1 MAEKKKAAITAAP
14 KNTITKIEEEKD
26 ITKVLNY
33 FRYTTGTTLDCMI
46 ATGVLRNSI
55 TYYVHDLENIGLLQA
70 VYRMPDKHTHRL
82 AKHYS
87 ADRSQWK
94 QGKEFQLSLFDEKGG
109 RDGI

>member
-1 MAEKKKAAITAAP
+1 MTDKIKATEAAP
-14 KNTITKIEEEKD
+14 KNTTTKIEEEKD

-55 TYYVHDLENIGLLQA
+55 TYYVRDLENIGVLQA

-87 ADRSQWK
+87 ADKSQWK
-94 QGKEFQLSLFDEKGG
+94 QGKELQLSLFEKEGG
-109 RDGI
+109 HNGL